1 MKIEL
6 ITQVITLLA
15 LMHTLYFQIRNFIKY
30 KETDHANVKR
40 ILLMLITI
48 CFGVHTVR
56 LMFGHAN
63 GFFFTAGVIIFL
75 LIYNDW
81 IEKLV
86 NKLKSQWK

>member
-1 MKIEL
+1 MNAEL
-6 ITQVITLLA
+6 VTQIITLLA
-15 LMHTLYFQIRNFIKY
+15 LMHTLYFQVRNLIKY

-48 CFGVHTVR
+48 SFGVHTVR

-75 LIYNDW
+75 LIYNEW

-86 NKLKSQWK
+86 DKIKAKL